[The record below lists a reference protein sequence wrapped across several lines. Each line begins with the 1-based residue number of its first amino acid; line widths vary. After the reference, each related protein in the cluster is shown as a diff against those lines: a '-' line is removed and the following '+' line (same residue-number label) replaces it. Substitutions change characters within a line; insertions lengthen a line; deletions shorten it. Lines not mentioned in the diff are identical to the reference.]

1 MKPTPKDLVKAMSIM
16 DYWFYNK
23 CSGATLRAMFGQGR
37 GDDLSGKFWEK
48 RDTFRFWQNELN
60 PAEHT
65 AIAIAAVEYWI
76 KDHPPLTIEE
86 TIAETFNRR

>member
-23 CSGATLRAMFGQGR
+23 CSGATLRAMFGQDR
-37 GDDLSGKFWEK
+37 GADLQDKFWAAK

-65 AIAIAAVEYWI
+65 AIAIAAVEYWVE
-76 KDHPPLTIEE
+76 DHPDDDIIQE
-86 TIAETFNRR
+86 TINRR